1 MKVWCIQQIFPACI
15 HPLFLWKILAHGTT
29 SVPAGIIMDGNA
41 ATVLTDTYI
50 GTKCTS
56 LAVHDV
62 ISCFPLRCRQFMSF
76 PIARIKVI
84 KHILYSV
91 VFAHGSPPF
100 GASKGLRMP
109 RSVLLL
115 TWR

>member
-1 MKVWCIQQIFPACI
+1 
-15 HPLFLWKILAHGTT
+15 
-29 SVPAGIIMDGNA
+29 MDGNA

-91 VFAHGSPPF
+91 VFAYDSPPF